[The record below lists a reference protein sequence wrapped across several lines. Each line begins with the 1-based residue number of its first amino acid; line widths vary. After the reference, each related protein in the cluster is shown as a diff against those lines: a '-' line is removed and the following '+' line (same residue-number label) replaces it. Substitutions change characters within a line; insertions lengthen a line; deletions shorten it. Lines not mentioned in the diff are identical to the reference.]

1 MLLYTIVPIEQ
12 IFPSEINN
20 LQYQEIDL
28 GVGKKIIIEKI
39 NDSQCKIVRLIS
51 TDSNDY
57 LNPQFQPGSIIN
69 LYPF

>member
-1 MLLYTIVPIEQ
+1 MFLYTTVPIEQ
-12 IFPSEINN
+12 IFPSETNN